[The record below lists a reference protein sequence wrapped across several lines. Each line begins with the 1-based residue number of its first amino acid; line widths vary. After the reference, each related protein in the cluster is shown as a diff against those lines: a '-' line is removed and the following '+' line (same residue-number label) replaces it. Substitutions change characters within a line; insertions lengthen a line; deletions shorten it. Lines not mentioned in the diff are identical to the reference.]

1 MRYLDANVF
10 IYAALYE
17 GEKGDKARK
26 LIKKVREGEEVAFTS
41 VLTFDEFFWI
51 VKKERG
57 FDAALEAGK
66 AFLETPNLTFLEVDG
81 MVLRQ
86 AYKFIKKYRLDPRDA
101 IHLSCAF
108 VHGIFTIISE
118 DGDFDTVKE
127 VERIGLDEV

>member
-26 LIKKVREGEEVAFTS
+26 LIKKVREGEEAAFTS

-57 FDAALEAGK
+57 FDSALEAGPK
-66 AFLETPNLTFLEVDG
+66 GCYSSILRFCSWNIYDNLG
-81 MVLRQ
+81 RW
-86 AYKFIKKYRLDPRDA
+86 
-101 IHLSCAF
+101 
-108 VHGIFTIISE
+108 
-118 DGDFDTVKE
+118 
-127 VERIGLDEV
+127 

>member
-17 GEKGDKARK
+17 GEKGKKARK

-41 VLTFDEFFWI
+41 ALTFDEFFWI

-57 FDAALEAGK
+57 FDSALEAGK
-66 AFLETPNLTFLEVDG
+66 ALLETPNLTFLEVDDTI
-81 MVLRQ
+81 LWQ
-86 AYKFIKKYRLDPRDA
+86 AYNFIKKYKLDPRDA
-101 IHLSCAF
+101 IHLSCVF

-118 DGDFDTVKE
+118 DEDFDRVKE
-127 VERIGLDEV
+127 VKRRGLEDV

>member
-17 GEKGDKARK
+17 GEEGDKARK
-26 LIKKVREGEEVAFTS
+26 LIKEVREGEEVAFTS
-41 VLTFDEFFWI
+41 ALTFDEFFWI

-57 FDAALEAGK
+57 FDSALEAGK
-66 AFLETPNLTFLEVDG
+66 ALLEMPNLTFLDVDDT
-81 MVLRQ
+81 VLWQ
-86 AYKFIKKYRLDPRDA
+86 AYNFIKRYKLNPRDA

-118 DGDFDTVKE
+118 DEDFDKVKE
-127 VERIGLDEV
+127 VERKRLEDV